1 MVCLIAFVR
10 LVMLL
15 LLSCTDLQHQT
26 FHFGNNHFLLKFP
39 LFKKVLAPKE
49 LVDSIGKRIKAA
61 AKLYE

>member
-1 MVCLIAFVR
+1 MSECLV
-10 LVMLL
+10 V
-15 LLSCTDLQHQT
+15 SGSY

-49 LVDSIGKRIKAA
+49 LVDSIGKRIKAD